1 MTKEAMVILLLSIT
15 NALRHTLSQTP
26 LPPGYPETLSLLSH
40 HYLCEM
46 FFLFD
51 SWELLPQMNENKQ
64 NSRKPFQKKTWRNEL
79 FWKAHK
85 S

>member
-1 MTKEAMVILLLSIT
+1 MATLLLSIP
-15 NALRHTLSQTP
+15 NLLRPTISGTTP
-26 LPPGYPETLSLLSH
+26 FLCYPEARSLLSYH
-40 HYLCEM
+40 SLCEM

-85 S
+85 F